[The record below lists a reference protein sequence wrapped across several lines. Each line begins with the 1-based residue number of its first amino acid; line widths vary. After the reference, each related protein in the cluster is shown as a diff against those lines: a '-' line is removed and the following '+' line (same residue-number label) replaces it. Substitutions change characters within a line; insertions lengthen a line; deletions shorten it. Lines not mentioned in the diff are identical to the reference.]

1 MNFIFYDVECANCY
15 DGKGKLCSFGYV
27 LTDENFKI
35 LKKDDIL
42 IDPNTEFQPYVL
54 NYVIKYKEEDFM
66 DKPRFNMVYKEI
78 KDLLTNPNN
87 ISFGFDVANDL
98 KYINDDC
105 LRYKKPLIKT
115 ISYDIQA
122 FYEMYEGSKE
132 KKSLG
137 GLAQLL
143 GVDLSSLAEHNS
155 CDDAMMTMLVMK
167 EIAKRL
173 KVSGLELIYLCD
185 KNYIA
190 IN

>member
-1 MNFIFYDVECANCY
+1 MNFVFYDVECANCY

-27 LTDENFKI
+27 VTDENFKV
-35 LKKDDIL
+35 LKNDDIL
-42 IDPNTEFQPYVL
+42 IDPNDEFQPYVL
-54 NYVIKYKEEDFM
+54 KHVIKYREEDFN
-66 DKPRFNMVYKEI
+66 DKPRFNMVYMTI
-78 KDLLTNPNN
+78 KDLLTNPKN

-105 LRYKKPLIKT
+105 LRYKLPLIKA

-143 GVDLSSLAEHNS
+143 GVDLSSLTEHNS
-155 CDDAMMTMLVMK
+155 GDDAMMTMLVMK
-167 EIAKRL
+167 EIASKL
-173 KVSGLELIYLCD
+173 KVSGLELIYLCE
-185 KNYIA
+185 KNFVSVH
-190 IN
+190 